1 MQALCIVVNIISVP
15 HGGTEIILTT
25 IHRACIWTMHR
36 VYTEYS
42 YPAQAIL
49 CWTLCTHGGTEII
62 LTTIH
67 RGYIWTMHRVYR
79 EYSYPAQA
87 ILC

>member
-1 MQALCIVVNIISVP
+1 MHRVYTEYSYPVQAILCWTLCT

-62 LTTIH
+62 L
-67 RGYIWTMHRVYR
+67 HRVVLMEVQRLY
-79 EYSYPAQA
+79 
-87 ILC
+87 